1 MFHLIHFTRQTNNIL
16 RIVFVALVETQSNKE
31 IFKLKSK
38 EFLWLVNLSLKE
50 VLPINSILT

>member
-1 MFHLIHFTRQTNNIL
+1 MSHLIHFTRRTNNII
-16 RIVFVALVETQSNKE
+16 RIVFVALVEIQSNKE

-38 EFLWLVNLSLKE
+38 EFLWLVNLLLKE